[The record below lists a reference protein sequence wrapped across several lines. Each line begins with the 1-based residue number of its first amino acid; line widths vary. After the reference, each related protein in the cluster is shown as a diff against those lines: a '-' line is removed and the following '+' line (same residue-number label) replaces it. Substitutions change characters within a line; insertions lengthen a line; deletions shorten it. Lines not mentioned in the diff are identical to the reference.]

1 MMDRHIRV
9 NGVQLGVELRGEAMK
24 GQRTLVLLHG
34 FTGSAAGWG
43 SHLDALAASGMRV
56 VAFDLLGHGQSDA
69 PADPQRYTMGHCQAD
84 ILAALSELV
93 GVRDVTSSQSLSPRQ
108 RDRIADVPRHTR
120 SVCADRP
127 GDDQQCRN
135 RCASTKSAL
144 YSLRPESEAILLGYS
159 LGGRIALYAAFS
171 GFFRALILE
180 SASPGLASPIE
191 REERRISDEM
201 LAASI
206 ERDGV
211 AAFVD
216 QWEKLPLF
224 ASQQSLSAECQQALH
239 AQRLHNCAVGLAN
252 SLRGVGVGVQPALHA
267 RLPALS
273 IPVLLI
279 AGELDKK
286 FCALA
291 RQMAQALPQS
301 QLHIVPGAGHAVHLE
316 RPREFDDL
324 VRDFCISVL

>member
-9 NGVQLGVELRGEAMK
+9 NGVQLGVELRGEATK
-24 GQRTLVLLHG
+24 GQSTLVLLHG

-43 SHLDALAASGMRV
+43 SHLDALAASGMRI

-69 PADPQRYTMGHCQAD
+69 PADPQRYTMEHCQAD
-84 ILAALSELV
+84 ILAALDELV
-93 GVRDVTSSQSLSPRQ
+93 GARDML
-108 RDRIADVPRHTR
+108 D
-120 SVCADRP
+120 
-127 GDDQQCRN
+127 
-135 RCASTKSAL
+135 KSAL
-144 YSLRPESEAILLGYS
+144 YSLHPESEAILLGYS

-191 REERRISDEM
+191 REERRISDEI

-224 ASQQSLSAECQQALH
+224 ASQQSLPAECKQALH

-252 SLRGVGVGVQPALHA
+252 SLRGVGVGVQPALHL

-279 AGELDKK
+279 AGELDNK
-286 FCALA
+286 FCTLA
-291 RQMAQALPQS
+291 RQMAQVLPQS

-324 VRDFCISVL
+324 IRDFSISVS

>member
-1 MMDRHIRV
+1 MTDRHIRV
-9 NGVQLGVELRGEAMK
+9 NGVQLGVELSGEATK

-43 SHLDALAASGMRV
+43 SHLDALAASGMRI

-69 PADPQRYTMGHCQAD
+69 PANPRRYAMEHCQAD
-84 ILAALSELV
+84 ILAALHELV
-93 GVRDVTSSQSLSPRQ
+93 GARDVTSSIN
-108 RDRIADVPRHTR
+108 RIADVPRHI
-120 SVCADRP
+120 
-127 GDDQQCRN
+127 GRN

-159 LGGRIALYAAFS
+159 LGGRIALYVAFS

-191 REERRISDEM
+191 REERRISDEI

-224 ASQQSLSAECQQALH
+224 ASQQSLPADTQQALH

-267 RLPALS
+267 RLPALN

-324 VRDFCISVL
+324 VRDFCISLL

>member
-1 MMDRHIRV
+1 MMDRRIRV
-9 NGVQLGVELRGEAMK
+9 NGVQLGVVLRGEATK

-34 FTGSAAGWG
+34 FTGSAAAWG
-43 SHLDALAASGMRV
+43 SHLDTLAASGMRI

-69 PADPQRYTMGHCQAD
+69 PANPQRYAMEHCQAD
-84 ILAALSELV
+84 ILAALDKLV
-93 GVRDVTSSQSLSPRQ
+93 GARDVTSSIN
-108 RDRIADVPRHTR
+108 RIADVPRHI
-120 SVCADRP
+120 
-127 GDDQQCRN
+127 GRN

-144 YSLRPESEAILLGYS
+144 YSLRSESEAILLGYS
-159 LGGRIALYAAFS
+159 LGGRIALYTAFS

-191 REERRISDEM
+191 REERRISDEI

-216 QWEKLPLF
+216 RWEKLPLF
-224 ASQQSLSAECQQALH
+224 ASQQSLPAACQQTLH

-273 IPVLLI
+273 IPVMLI
-279 AGELDKK
+279 AGELDNK

-291 RQMAQALPQS
+291 RQMAQVLPQS
-301 QLHIVPGAGHAVHLE
+301 QLHIVPGAGHAVHLD

-324 VRDFCISVL
+324 VRDFSISVS